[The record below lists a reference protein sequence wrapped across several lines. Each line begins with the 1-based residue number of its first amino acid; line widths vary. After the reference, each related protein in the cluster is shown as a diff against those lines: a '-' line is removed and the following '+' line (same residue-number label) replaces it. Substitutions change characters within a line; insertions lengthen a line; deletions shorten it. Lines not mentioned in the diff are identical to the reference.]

1 MSSSSSNNANS
12 DGQISTEVPIIQVT
26 IERRPRYS
34 VDVEGRLQYCQNAES
49 VIEILKEHG
58 REISLG
64 DVFKSLDMAPRCKYR
79 LRERLNGAI
88 IKKIPRL

>member
-1 MSSSSSNNANS
+1 M
-12 DGQISTEVPIIQVT
+12 DVEVPVIQVT
-26 IERRPRYS
+26 IQRRPRYC
-34 VDVEGRLQYCQNAES
+34 VDIDETLHYCQNAES
-49 VIEILKEHG
+49 VIGLLKQHG

-64 DVFKSLDMAPRCKYR
+64 DVFKSLDMQPRHKYR

>member
-1 MSSSSSNNANS
+1 M
-12 DGQISTEVPIIQVT
+12 STEVPIIQVT
-26 IERRPRYS
+26 IQRRPRYS
-34 VDVEGRLQYCQNAES
+34 LDIEGTVHYCQNAEA
-49 VIEILKEHG
+49 VIRILKEHG

-64 DVFKSLDMAPRCKYR
+64 DVFKSLDMQPRHKYR